1 MKKYIVLFLL
11 AVILFVAY
19 QTKPDDKTC
28 IIETVKAVWGDRT
41 PDLKMPFLYEQFM
54 DATSKSVVIDDW
66 IFLKRMKYKYADK
79 TRTVALGMFNK
90 VITN

>member
-1 MKKYIVLFLL
+1 MKKFIILFLI
-11 AVILFVAY
+11 AVFFFVAY
-19 QTKPDDKTC
+19 ETKPDDKTC
-28 IIETVKAVWGDRT
+28 YIETVKAVWGDRT
-41 PDLKMPFLYEQFM
+41 PDLKTPSLYEQFM

-66 IFLKRMKYKYADK
+66 IFMKRMKYKYADR